1 MDVLSNNYK
10 FSLIFFIL
18 FQTVLFFIY
27 YSGTVL
33 FFTDYIW
40 SVFFVGY
47 LVLVYFFRYACNIN
61 LATIFSLF
69 YMTSILFIGGR
80 LLAIFFGYSGVL
92 FNIDFFGNRY
102 LEVSEASHLMLYL
115 FSGFVALEIGLYLSL
130 LILKENKGQ
139 VVELK
144 LNKLILYPFLTI
156 FAAYVFY
163 SIQDGI
169 LSVIS
174 GGYLALYDTQ
184 DSRYGFDFTS
194 TIKTILAASI
204 GVFLVQD
211 DRKMCNVLLLIIG
224 FYYFGQFIMGLRGGF
239 ICYLLLLFW
248 YKSDFGLKKINVF
261 KVLSLIIFVFVFLT
275 AIFNMVSFRGEVD
288 NENVSD
294 KVLSLLYAQGV
305 TLMVFNDSMSISNY
319 PIVPYFQNFIPG
331 VSFVFS
337 TLGYGV
343 NAYEVNF
350 GQFLSY
356 TLDPVLFG
364 LGYGLGWSLFS
375 DAHVYSFGN
384 IVFYSVFIV
393 LFSVFINYMQ
403 NNINKNI
410 YLKVIISSL
419 VIPLCFLPRA
429 GLNTV
434 FPLIFYTVIFLLLIM
449 FLSQILRREH

>member
-10 FSLIFFIL
+10 YSLIFFIL
-18 FQTVLFFIY
+18 FQAVLVVLY

-33 FFTDYIW
+33 FFTDYTW
-40 SVFFVGY
+40 SILFVAY
-47 LVLVYFFRYACNIN
+47 LIVVYFFRYACHIS

-80 LLAIFFGYSGVL
+80 LLAIFLGFSGLL
-92 FNIDFFGNRY
+92 FDVDFFGNRY
-102 LEVSEASHLMLYL
+102 LGISEASHLMLYL
-115 FSGFVALEIGLYLSL
+115 FSGFVSLEIGLYLSL
-130 LILKENKGQ
+130 LVLKESQ
-139 VVELK
+139 RQPIVFRP
-144 LNKLILYPFLTI
+144 NKLVLYLFLVI
-156 FAAYVFY
+156 FAIYVLY
-163 SIQDGI
+163 SVQQGI

-174 GGYLALYDTQ
+174 GGYLALYDAQ
-184 DSRYGFDFTS
+184 DGGYGFDFTS
-194 TIKTILAASI
+194 IIKTLLAASV

-211 DRKMCNVLLLIIG
+211 DQRIRNILLFIIG

-248 YKSDFGLKKINVF
+248 YNSDFGLKKVNVF
-261 KVLSLIIFVFVFLT
+261 KVLSLIIFVFIFLT
-275 AIFNMVSFRGEVD
+275 AIFNLVSFRGEVG
-288 NENVSD
+288 NETLSD
-294 KVLSLLYAQGV
+294 KVLGLLYSQGV
-305 TLMVFNDSMSISNY
+305 TLMVFNDSMNVENY

-337 TLGYGV
+337 SLGYGV
-343 NAYEVNF
+343 NTYDVNF

-384 IVFYSVFIV
+384 IVIYSVFIV

-403 NNINKNI
+403 NNVNKNI
-410 YLKVIISSL
+410 FLKVIMASL

>member
-10 FSLIFFIL
+10 YSLIFFIL
-18 FQTVLFFIY
+18 FQAVLVVIY
-27 YSGTVL
+27 YSDTVL

-40 SVFFVGY
+40 SVFFIVY
-47 LVLVYFFRYACNIN
+47 LILVYFFRYTCNIS

-80 LLAIFFGYSGVL
+80 LLAIFFGFSGLL
-92 FNIDFFGNRY
+92 FDVDFFGNRY
-102 LEVSEASHLMLYL
+102 LGVSEASHLMLYL
-115 FSGFVALEIGLYLSL
+115 FSGFVSLEIGLYLSL
-130 LILKENKGQ
+130 LILKKRQGQ
-139 VVELK
+139 PITFRP
-144 LNKLILYPFLTI
+144 NKLVLYLFLVI
-156 FAAYVFY
+156 FSVYVLY
-163 SIQDGI
+163 SVQQGI

-174 GGYLALYDTQ
+174 GGYLALYDAQ
-184 DSRYGFDFTS
+184 DGNYGFDFTS
-194 TIKTILAASI
+194 IIKTLLAASV

-211 DRKMCNVLLLIIG
+211 DRRMRNILLCILG

-248 YKSDFGLKKINVF
+248 YNSNFGLKKVNVF

-275 AIFNMVSFRGEVD
+275 AIFNLVSFRGEVG
-288 NENVSD
+288 NETLSD
-294 KVLSLLYAQGV
+294 KILGLLYSQGV
-305 TLMVFNDSMSISNY
+305 TLMVFNDSMNVENY

-337 TLGYGV
+337 SLGYGV
-343 NAYEVNF
+343 NTYDVNF

-384 IVFYSVFIV
+384 IVLYSVFIM

-403 NNINKNI
+403 NNVNKNI
-410 YLKVIISSL
+410 FLKVIMTSL

>member
-1 MDVLSNNYK
+1 
-10 FSLIFFIL
+10 
-18 FQTVLFFIY
+18 
-27 YSGTVL
+27 
-33 FFTDYIW
+33 
-40 SVFFVGY
+40 
-47 LVLVYFFRYACNIN
+47 
-61 LATIFSLF
+61 
-69 YMTSILFIGGR
+69 
-80 LLAIFFGYSGVL
+80 
-92 FNIDFFGNRY
+92 
-102 LEVSEASHLMLYL
+102 
-115 FSGFVALEIGLYLSL
+115 
-130 LILKENKGQ
+130 
-139 VVELK
+139 
-144 LNKLILYPFLTI
+144 
-156 FAAYVFY
+156 
-163 SIQDGI
+163 
-169 LSVIS
+169 
-174 GGYLALYDTQ
+174 
-184 DSRYGFDFTS
+184 
-194 TIKTILAASI
+194 
-204 GVFLVQD
+204 
-211 DRKMCNVLLLIIG
+211 
-224 FYYFGQFIMGLRGGF
+224 MGLRGGF

-305 TLMVFNDSMSISNY
+305 TLMVFNDSMSIINY